1 MKEPRRKAVPLVT
14 GSDQLGDAQTADIE
28 MDLHSVAQYEQSLR
42 LARCELVAFVME
54 MFSRNPS
61 IGSADSRFAIA
72 LNTAGSLRTRS
83 ISIQGN
89 QIHRETG

>member
-1 MKEPRRKAVPLVT
+1 MKEPRGKAVPLVT

-54 MFSRNPS
+54 FSRNPS